1 MLYSSLAV
9 QGSFLC
15 RVICTTIKSLTDGA
29 ILDGTSLIGVLA
41 TAPTAVASIA
51 SLSDDTGASST
62 YSTVLKTINGT
73 YTGTIENKKY
83 EYSVYKTFSKQ
94 QKNQLRQLR
103 LKSSGDTGSSSGSSS
118 GQKRT
123 ISAITTPETA
133 AAKKLRKKKQGAGV
147 QFGSSGRNPSVVE
160 DQEQ

>member
-1 MLYSSLAV
+1 MQKIFDNKKMSRLKPGEKVRRVSSTNSSN
-9 QGSFLC
+9 GNRNNGNRS
-15 RVICTTIKSLTDGA
+15 G
-29 ILDGTSLIGVLA
+29 G
-41 TAPTAVASIA
+41 
-51 SLSDDTGASST
+51 TGA
-62 YSTVLKTINGT
+62 T

-83 EYSVYKTFSKQ
+83 DHSVYRTFSKQ
-94 QKNQLRQLR
+94 QKNQLRLMR

-147 QFGSSGRNPSVVE
+147 QFGSSGRNPIVDE
-160 DQEQ
+160 DQQQ

>member
-1 MLYSSLAV
+1 MQKIFDNKKMSRLKPGEKV
-9 QGSFLC
+9 R
-15 RVICTTIKSLTDGA
+15 RV
-29 ILDGTSLIGVLA
+29 
-41 TAPTAVASIA
+41 
-51 SLSDDTGASST
+51 SST
-62 YSTVLKTINGT
+62 NSSGRRGSSRSNGT

-83 EYSVYKTFSKQ
+83 DHSVYRTFSKQ
-94 QKNQLRQLR
+94 QKNQLRLMR

-147 QFGSSGRNPSVVE
+147 QFGSSGRNPIVDE
-160 DQEQ
+160 DQQQ